1 MKKMEPSYQR
11 SMVIVHGLSEQS
23 ICSNIKSNLRLPQEI
38 ISRDNGRCSIQIT
51 SLMPL
56 LNDSRFKDYKSFIR
70 AFPKVEHAKNQLK
83 NFQLFIVMDVDDCT
97 EDEKRKFKDKS
108 MFDGHWLK
116 DYIVPIYN
124 DPNLEET
131 MKKASIPINKKKEY
145 ITIFP
150 TSHGDLDI
158 TVAEKLYE
166 KLKNCNCTNMDEYI
180 KNCIENARANRCNR

>member
-1 MKKMEPSYQR
+1 MKKREPSYQR
-11 SMVIVHGLSEQS
+11 SMVIVHGLSELS

-38 ISRDNGRCSIQIT
+38 ISRDGGKCSIQIT

-70 AFPKVEHAKNQLK
+70 AFPKVEHGKSQLK
-83 NFQLFIVMDVDDCT
+83 NFQLFIIMDVDDCT
-97 EDEKRKFKDKS
+97 EDEKKKFKDKS
-108 MFDGHWLK
+108 MFNGHWLK

-124 DPNLEET
+124 DPNLEGT
-131 MKKASIPINKKKEY
+131 MKKANIPIHKKKEY

-158 TVAEKLYE
+158 TAAENLYE
-166 KLKNCNCTNMDEYI
+166 KLKKCYCTNMDEYI
-180 KNCIENARANRCNR
+180 KACIENAKANKCKL